1 VVTEHPK
8 AFISYSW
15 DSDTHKSWVSGLA
28 ARLRSDGVNAMLDQ
42 WENAPGDQL
51 PAFMERAV
59 RENQHVLIICT
70 PRYRER
76 SDTRVGGVGYE
87 GDIMAAEVMVN
98 RDHRKF
104 IPLLRE
110 GAWDLAAPSWLKGK
124 YHLDFSGEPY
134 PARSYDDLISTFYGR
149 LPAAPPLGPVP
160 ARFRAVPS
168 SGDARATTAHGESIR
183 IKGVLVDQVSEPRRD
198 GTRGS
203 ALYKVPLQLSA
214 KPSPEWAQLF
224 VETWNHPP
232 RFTTMHRPG
241 IARVVD
247 DRIVLDGTTLEE
259 IEKYHRDTLVLV
271 VGRVNQQVAA
281 DAERRESARQRE
293 SEASADRRRRVE
305 DISRRLKFDDQ

>member
-1 VVTEHPK
+1 MAREHPK
-8 AFISYSW
+8 VFISYSW
-15 DSDTHKSWVSGLA
+15 DSDTHKSWVGGLA
-28 ARLRSDGVNAMLDQ
+28 ARLRSDGVDAMVDQ

-59 RENQHVLIICT
+59 RENQYVLIICT

-76 SDTRVGGVGYE
+76 SDARVGGVGYE
-87 GDIMAAEVMVN
+87 GDIMAAEVMTN

-134 PARSYDDLISTFYGR
+134 SARSYDDLISTFYGR
-149 LPAAPPLGPVP
+149 LPTAPALGAIP
-160 ARFRAVPS
+160 ARFRVVPD
-168 SGDARATTAHGESIR
+168 SGDSRTTAALEESIR

-203 ALYKVPLQLSA
+203 ALYRVPLQLSA
-214 KPSPEWAQLF
+214 RPSPEWAHLF

-232 RFTTMHRPG
+232 QFTTMHRPG
-241 IARVVD
+241 IARVVGD
-247 DRIVLDGTTLEE
+247 CIVLDGTTLEE

-271 VGRVNQQVAA
+271 VGRVNQLVAA

-293 SEASADRRRRVE
+293 SEASADHRRQVE